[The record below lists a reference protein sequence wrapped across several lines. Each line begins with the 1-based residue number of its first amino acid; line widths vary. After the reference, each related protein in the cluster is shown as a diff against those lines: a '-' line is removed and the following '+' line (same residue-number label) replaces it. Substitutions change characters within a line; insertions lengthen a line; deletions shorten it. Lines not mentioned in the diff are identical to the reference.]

1 MYIVG
6 ERLNGMFKGVRQA
19 IEERDKNA
27 IHELARA
34 QIAAG
39 ANALDLNVGP
49 LAGDPVA
56 NMIWL
61 AETAREA
68 TDAPLWIDSPRWSV
82 QKEVIPRLPGP
93 KGINSTKADESALEK
108 YLPLAVENGA
118 ALVGLTIDQG
128 GVPADVEKRV
138 ELGVQIMGKAMEAG
152 LSSELLFIDPI
163 ILPVNVA
170 PAQPGNVL
178 RALAQLVVFSDP
190 PPRLVIGLSNLSQ
203 NCTHR
208 NLINRIFLVMA
219 QAAGLTAAILDP
231 LDEELMNALITA
243 EILLGKAI
251 YCDGFLE
258 AYRMRSQAGKS

>member
-6 ERLNGMFKGVRQA
+6 ECLNGMFKRVRQA
-19 IEERDKNA
+19 IEERDKSV
-27 IHELARA
+27 IHEIARA
-34 QIAAG
+34 QIAGG

-49 LAGDPVA
+49 ATGEPVA
-56 NMIWL
+56 NMTWL
-61 AETAREA
+61 AETTREA

-82 QKEVIPRLPGP
+82 QKEVIPRLSGP
-93 KGINSTKADESALEK
+93 KGINSTKADEAALDK
-108 YLPLAVENGA
+108 YLPLAVEHGA
-118 ALVGLTIDQG
+118 ALVGLTIDQN

-138 ELGVQIMGKAMEAG
+138 ELGAQIIGKAMEAG
-152 LSSELLFIDPI
+152 LSPDLLFIDPI

-208 NLINRIFLVMA
+208 NMLNRIFLVMA
-219 QAAGLTAAILDP
+219 QAAGLGAAIMDP
-231 LDEELMNALITA
+231 LDDELMNAVISA
-243 EILLGKAI
+243 ELLLGKAI

-258 AYRMRSQAGKS
+258 AHRMRTLASNS